1 MTTTDMTQNGHQA
14 DQAHTEPFV
23 YELERVSKIYGSGN
37 SRVVAIEDI
46 DLTIRPGE
54 FVAVVGASGSGK
66 TTLLQLLGA
75 LDRPTS
81 GSITCL
87 GRPLGDMSER
97 ELTLLRRRS
106 IGFVFQ
112 QFNLIPTLTASQN
125 VEAKLAVASDGA
137 SEQVVELLAAVG
149 LKGRANHLPSQLSG
163 GEQQRVAIARA
174 LSTNPSVLLADEP
187 TGNLDTTTGQEILQ
201 LLRALSNEHAQ
212 TVILIT
218 HDRELAASAPRM
230 IELRDG
236 RIISDERNRLE
247 GERQEVAP

>member
-1 MTTTDMTQNGHQA
+1 LNATNTTRNGHRA
-14 DQAHTEPFV
+14 DGTHTEPFV
-23 YELERVSKIYGSGN
+23 YELDGVSKIYGSGN
-37 SRVVAIEDI
+37 SRVAAIVDI
-46 DLTIRPGE
+46 DLAIRPGE
-54 FVAVVGASGSGK
+54 FVTVVGASGSGK

-81 GSITCL
+81 GSIACL
-87 GRPLGDMSER
+87 GRGLGDMSER
-97 ELTLLRRRS
+97 DLTLLRRRH

-112 QFNLIPTLTASQN
+112 QFNLIPTLTAHQN
-125 VEAKLAVASDGA
+125 VEAKLAVAGGVMGDRLR
-137 SEQVVELLAAVG
+137 EQLAAVG
-149 LKGRANHLPSQLSG
+149 LEGRANHLPSQLSG

-201 LLRALSNEHAQ
+201 LLRALSSEHSQ

-218 HDRELAASAPRM
+218 HDRELAAAAPRM

-247 GERQEVAP
+247 AHGQEVVS